1 MRYSPRRQMY
11 RIFARRAVGAVRLSA
26 ALQYSGGANRVKT
39 RDVDIT
45 LLTGL
50 GGEES
55 FVDPLLGQ
63 YRPRVA
69 DARRFALAH
78 RVVLVETASRIPIDI
93 SLAGLP
99 FEARVIDRSSPFDVE
114 AQTSLTTCS
123 AEDLV
128 VLKAF
133 AGRIQDWLDIQGVIV
148 RQGRRLDR
156 PLIFAELRP
165 LLDLREDRE
174 TELKLQD
181 LFAKHS
187 V

>member
-133 AGRIQDWLDIQGVIV
+133 AGRIQDWLIV
-148 RQGRRLDR
+148 RQGRRFDR
-156 PLIFAELRP
+156 PLILAEPRP